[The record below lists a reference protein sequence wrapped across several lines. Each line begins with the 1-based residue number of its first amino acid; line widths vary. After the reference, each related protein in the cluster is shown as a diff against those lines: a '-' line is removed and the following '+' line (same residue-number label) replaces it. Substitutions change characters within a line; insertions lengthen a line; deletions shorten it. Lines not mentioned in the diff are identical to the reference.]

1 MRSGFPPPSHD
12 NDVLLLFLALIIAL
26 SLILAGFLIWG

>member
-1 MRSGFPPPSHD
+1 MFDLPPRRD

-26 SLILAGFLIWG
+26 SLILGGFLLWG